1 MADIKGKM
9 PITLESAI
17 KIKQSLLGNDEMK
30 LKYFGDGTFFLEILK
45 TLHDSD
51 DAMLLREC
59 SIILYAY
66 INFSDAWKRDL
77 PDLTKAAN
85 TMIQNCKKCPD
96 TLLEI
101 TILSISKMLSSQVIP
116 FLTIDDLIDTLQC
129 TIANESSSE
138 RLTANCCII
147 LISELAQMD
156 ADPKRND
163 LAISLISRLY
173 RPIMQRLGDLIAPI
187 FIRVLKQNATLS
199 SLKEFDSIFEHA
211 SLSNEL
217 PVLLYKA
224 SSTSVPNST
233 LALTSLLNAM
243 AQFLSVLGRH
253 HHIVSIPDT
262 LTYTLYGLLRSS
274 SFELK
279 QAAAAVI
286 VYYSSYHL
294 SNKHLITANFQKV
307 IPVLMSIARND
318 LLFREQKEDF
328 RSSMARKKFEYNG
341 PGRLSSLHLLV
352 ECCEHYPAT
361 VDKLVG
367 LDFVDLLMLAVD
379 KLTRDFIQDED
390 DAHHL
395 SDCLLLI
402 SCICATDDVKRELV
416 SQYPI
421 NWKKYIGS
429 YVQLCRNILN
439 RNDITVSFE
448 LLSSFRLA
456 TETVL
461 SFCYVI
467 RSMSRSAAVLRTSF
481 ELKDVVINMFEILKQ
496 PFVMDFLSTID
507 DPVLSNNEVL
517 LRSVILG
524 AISNFA
530 IGFSIIREY
539 MDSNS
544 VQSALQPYINGTY
557 RSINSQDRTV
567 LLVAALQV
575 IRNALYSDDAKFRE
589 PFVTKASLESVFK
602 LCEHKDD
609 RVKQQ
614 SFNILRNVS
623 AISIAQAEK
632 LNDIYM
638 DSVPHELSHDTDFL
652 AFLHRHL
659 DSTEDFDTLTAICYI
674 FVNFASSTL
683 DNQRK
688 IMADEQLLKRL
699 HELLQISLPS
709 NSAKAETIKL
719 WNLKL
724 SIVWIITNLTWRQ
737 GTAGSSSDDDNDSS
751 MDIDNTSSATVTPL
765 GPCSTAKERAQKLIK
780 FGFYDTIQ
788 VLSRNCDI
796 ADFRERARTA
806 VFQLVYHD
814 E

>member
-30 LKYFGDGTFFLEILK
+30 LKYFGDDTFFLETLK

-59 SIILYAY
+59 SIILYGY

-77 PDLTKAAN
+77 PDLTKVAD
-85 TMIQNCKKCPD
+85 TMIQNCKKYPD

-101 TILSISKMLSSQVIP
+101 TILSISKILSSQVIP
-116 FLTIDDLIDTLQC
+116 FLIIDDLINALQC
-129 TIANESSSE
+129 TITNESSSE

-173 RPIMQRLGDLIAPI
+173 RPIMQRLSDLIAPI
-187 FIRVLKQNATLS
+187 FIRVLKQNTTLS

-294 SNKHLITANFQKV
+294 SNKHSITANFQKV

-318 LLFREQKEDF
+318 LLSREQKEDF
-328 RSSMARKKFEYNG
+328 RSSMPRKNFEYTG
-341 PGRLSSLHLLV
+341 PGRFSSLHLLV
-352 ECCEHYPAT
+352 KCCERYPAT

-429 YVQLCRNILN
+429 YVQLCKNILN

-456 TETVL
+456 AETVL

-496 PFVMDFLSTID
+496 PFVMDSLSTID

-539 MDSNS
+539 MDSNT

-557 RSINSQDRTV
+557 RNINSQDRTV
-567 LLVAALQV
+567 LLVSALQV

-652 AFLHRHL
+652 AFLRRHL

-699 HELLQISLPS
+699 HELLQLNLSS
-709 NSAKAETIKL
+709 DSTKAETIKL

-751 MDIDNTSSATVTPL
+751 MDIDNTGSAAVTPS